1 MMVRYDVA
9 IATTNPKVM
18 YLIVELVKSL
28 GLSFIHC
35 NTSDYQCRQSRAIVT
50 TQSEA
55 VNKDIHRSVI
65 VDTDFNPDTTT
76 IDIMVKILAISD
88 PPEFM
93 LGIDPGMQYGIAL
106 LMNGTAV
113 HSKKT
118 QSPQEAARCTL
129 LWSRHIQEK
138 YNQEI
143 LIRVGT
149 GSRLYSVL
157 YLRAIK
163 EEGNMMPI
171 ELVDERHTT
180 LVGGSDQS
188 SAILI
193 ALRKGQ
199 SITESDFI
207 LEPKEGY
214 VKSLKRFVERF
225 TGGRRKLSTQDAHSV
240 LLDETTL
247 ETILTGT
254 N

>member
-1 MMVRYDVA
+1 MVRYDVA
-9 IATTNPKVM
+9 IATANPKVM
-18 YLIVELVKSL
+18 YLIVELVTSL

-35 NTSDYQCRQSRAIVT
+35 NTTDYKCRQSKVIIT
-50 TQSEA
+50 TQSE
-55 VNKDIHRSVI
+55 VTNVDINRSVI
-65 VDTDFNPDTTT
+65 VDADFNPDVTT
-76 IDIMVKILAISD
+76 IDIMVKILGISD

-93 LGIDPGMQYGIAL
+93 IGIDPGMQYGIAL

-118 QSPQEAARCTL
+118 QSPRESARCTL
-129 LWSRHIQEK
+129 FWSHHILEK

-180 LVGGSDQS
+180 FVGGSDQF

-193 ALRKGQ
+193 ALRKGR
-199 SITESDFI
+199 SITDADFV

-214 VKSLKRFVERF
+214 VKSLKRFVKKLTGERQ
-225 TGGRRKLSTQDAHSV
+225 TLSTQEAQSV
-240 LLDETTL
+240 LVGETTL
-247 ETILTGT
+247 EAILSKAS
-254 N
+254 